1 MASGYIPPRPPA
13 QKPATPKP
21 AAQSTPKPA
30 AQATKPASGGYSGIP
45 SSNFTYGSGNP
56 QYGLPVKP
64 ADKKVTTGG
73 SSLDKQIAAG
83 KQGIK
88 DTTAELQKLLD
99 TLNQGNTSGG
109 APSGGGDTIVNPG
122 NRSDASYIAEGRS
135 GTSNTGKKYIEGRL
149 VSDAEFN
156 EWLGAGSGP
165 GTKSDTKSDTIA
177 DTSLTTR
184 TLALDT
190 FKATLGLLFG
200 KDEVN
205 KAYVSKLYSLVSGFY
220 KTGSEVDEA
229 INLALYQAESEN
241 AIPEFTSRFKGI
253 FALRDAK
260 QKGAAISVP
269 TIAEFF
275 ATEAKMGEV
284 LTGAGLGDLA
294 TESFLGDIIG
304 KQKSVNEVA
313 SLISDV
319 FNTID
324 YAPKELKETLST
336 YFPGVDRVS
345 IARAILTGPEGAQAL
360 SQKIKGVSVL
370 SAGAQY
376 GIPVDLATATDIANR
391 GFDYNSALAGFGQ
404 VSSLGRAGDLARMS
418 GGDFTQAQA
427 QSAVFYKDSANLSQ
441 LSKIKE
447 VEENRFASQVGNVK
461 GSYSTGY
468 LTKSSSSGQF

>member
-21 AAQSTPKPA
+21 AAQ
-30 AQATKPASGGYSGIP
+30 ATKPPAKPSGSFGGGGF
-45 SSNFTYGSGNP
+45 SNLPKAGSTVN
-56 QYGLPVKP
+56 KP
-64 ADKKVTTGG
+64 KTGG
-73 SSLDKQIAAG
+73 SSSNQAAINSAN
-83 KQGIK
+83 KK
-88 DTTAELQKLLD
+88 LLSDQKLLND
-99 TLNQGNTSGG
+99 LLNQYVSGNTGGGTPSG
-109 APSGGGDTIVNPG
+109 GGGDTIINPG
-122 NRSDASYIAEGRS
+122 NRSDASYIEEGRS

-156 EWLGAGSGP
+156 KWLGGDSGT
-165 GTKSDTKSDTIA
+165 GTKSDTIA

-284 LTGAGLGDLA
+284 LTSAGLSDLA

>member
-21 AAQSTPKPA
+21 AAQATKPA
-30 AQATKPASGGYSGIP
+30 AKPASGGYSGIP

-56 QYGLPVKP
+56 QYGLPVK
-64 ADKKVTTGG
+64 KVTKGTTGG

-83 KQGIK
+83 FEGIK
-88 DTTAELQKLLD
+88 NTKAELQTLLD
-99 TLNQGNTSGG
+99 TLNQNNTGGG
-109 APSGGGDTIVNPG
+109 APGGGVVPSGGKGAYTLDQ
-122 NRSDASYIAEGRS
+122 
-135 GTSNTGKKYIEGRL
+135 
-149 VSDAEFN
+149 
-156 EWLGAGSGP
+156 LGAYMDANDGKLPPDFNLISSGLTNEQFSNWYNSKTG
-165 GTKSDTKSDTIA
+165 GTKKTDTGD
-177 DTSLTTR
+177 DLTPASTVATR

-260 QKGAAISVP
+260 QKGAAITVP

-427 QSAVFYKDSANLSQ
+427 QSAVFYKDSGNLSQ

>member
-1 MASGYIPPRPPA
+1 MAKKPPA
-13 QKPATPKP
+13 TKA
-21 AAQSTPKPA
+21 ST
-30 AQATKPASGGYSGIP
+30 
-45 SSNFTYGSGNP
+45 FTYGLGNP
-56 QYGLPVKP
+56 ARTDVIKP
-64 ADKKVTTGG
+64 STYKPPKPKNKSSGSSR
-73 SSLDKQIAAG
+73 SSLDRQIAAG
-83 KQGIK
+83 FEGLK
-88 DTTAELQKLLD
+88 DTKAELQTLLD
-99 TLNQGNTSGG
+99 SLNKNTTVVSGG
-109 APSGGGDTIVNPG
+109 D
-122 NRSDASYIAEGRS
+122 
-135 GTSNTGKKYIEGRL
+135 
-149 VSDAEFN
+149 
-156 EWLGAGSGP
+156 
-165 GTKSDTKSDTIA
+165 DTKKTDG
-177 DTSLTTR
+177 LTYEELLALQKQEQAAAAAAAAALAEANKR

-260 QKGAAISVP
+260 QKGAAIEVP

-284 LTGAGLGDLA
+284 LRTAGLADLA

-324 YAPKELKETLST
+324 YAPTELKETLST

-345 IARAILTGPEGAQAL
+345 LAKAILTGPEGAQAL
-360 SQKIKGVSVL
+360 SQKIKGVSVI
-370 SAGAQY
+370 SAGQQY
-376 GIPVDLATATDIANR
+376 GMAIDMPTAMDIANR
-391 GFDYNSALAGFGQ
+391 GYDYGQALTGFGQ
-404 VSSLGRAGDLARMS
+404 VKSLSRASDLARIE
-418 GGDFTQAQA
+418 DTTFTQQQA
-427 QSAVFYKDSANLSQ
+427 QDAVFKQNSANMAQIAGLKEREQARFSEKTGAMKGSFSTKYLSQ
-441 LSKIKE
+441 
-447 VEENRFASQVGNVK
+447 
-461 GSYSTGY
+461 
-468 LTKSSSSGQF
+468 SSSAGQF

>member
-1 MASGYIPPRPPA
+1 MASGMINPRPIA
-13 QKPATPKP
+13 PKP
-21 AAQSTPKPA
+21 AAPKTSYNTPAVIAKPA
-30 AQATKPASGGYSGIP
+30 AKPSGGFG
-45 SSNFTYGSGNP
+45 GSGFSN
-56 QYGLPVKP
+56 LPKAGSTGNKP
-64 ADKKVTTGG
+64 VTGG
-73 SSLDKQIAAG
+73 SSLDRQIAAG
-83 KQGIK
+83 FKGIK
-88 DTTAELQKLLD
+88 DTSAELKTLLD
-99 TLNQGNTSGG
+99 SLNQNPTNL
-109 APSGGGDTIVNPG
+109 PVGGD
-122 NRSDASYIAEGRS
+122 
-135 GTSNTGKKYIEGRL
+135 
-149 VSDAEFN
+149 
-156 EWLGAGSGP
+156 
-165 GTKSDTKSDTIA
+165 DTKKTDGLTYEELLALQKQQQEA
-177 DTSLTTR
+177 DRLLAESQKK

-200 KDEVN
+200 KDEAS
-205 KAYVSKLYSLVSGFY
+205 KAYVGKLYSLVSGFY

-294 TESFLGDIIG
+294 TESFLGDVIG
-304 KQKSVNEVA
+304 RQKSVNEVA

-404 VSSLGRAGDLARMS
+404 VSSLSRAGDLARMS

-468 LTKSSSSGQF
+468 LSKSSGSGQF

>member
-1 MASGYIPPRPPA
+1 MAKKPPA
-13 QKPATPKP
+13 TKA
-21 AAQSTPKPA
+21 ST
-30 AQATKPASGGYSGIP
+30 
-45 SSNFTYGSGNP
+45 FTYGLGNP
-56 QYGLPVKP
+56 ARTDVIKP
-64 ADKKVTTGG
+64 STYKPPKPKNKSSGSSR
-73 SSLDKQIAAG
+73 SSLDRQIAAG
-83 KQGIK
+83 FEGLK
-88 DTTAELQKLLD
+88 DTKAELQTLLD
-99 TLNQGNTSGG
+99 SLNKNTTVVSGG
-109 APSGGGDTIVNPG
+109 D
-122 NRSDASYIAEGRS
+122 
-135 GTSNTGKKYIEGRL
+135 
-149 VSDAEFN
+149 
-156 EWLGAGSGP
+156 
-165 GTKSDTKSDTIA
+165 DTKKTDG
-177 DTSLTTR
+177 LTYEELLALQKQEQAAAAAAAAALAEANKR

-260 QKGAAISVP
+260 QKGAAIEVP

-284 LTGAGLGDLA
+284 LRTAGLADLA

-324 YAPKELKETLST
+324 YAPTELKETLST

-345 IARAILTGPEGAQAL
+345 LAKAILTGPEGAQAL
-360 SQKIKGVSVL
+360 SQKIKGVSVI
-370 SAGAQY
+370 SAGQQY
-376 GIPVDLATATDIANR
+376 GMAIDMPTAMDIANR
-391 GFDYNSALAGFGQ
+391 GYDYGQALTGFGQ
-404 VSSLGRAGDLARMS
+404 VKSLSRASDLARIE
-418 GGDFTQAQA
+418 DTTFTQQQA
-427 QSAVFYKDSANLSQ
+427 QDAVFKQNSANMTQIAGLKEREQARFSEKTGAMKGSFSTKYLSQ
-441 LSKIKE
+441 
-447 VEENRFASQVGNVK
+447 
-461 GSYSTGY
+461 
-468 LTKSSSSGQF
+468 SSSAGQF

>member
-13 QKPATPKP
+13 QKPAAPKTSYNTPTVIAKP
-21 AAQSTPKPA
+21 TAK
-30 AQATKPASGGYSGIP
+30 P
-45 SSNFTYGSGNP
+45 SSSFGGSGFTN
-56 QYGLPVKP
+56 LPKAGSTINKP
-64 ADKKVTTGG
+64 KTGG

-83 KQGIK
+83 LQGVK
-88 DTTAELQKLLD
+88 DTSAELQKILD
-99 TLNQGNTSGG
+99 SLNTGGG
-109 APSGGGDTIVNPG
+109 APSGGDTIIFPG
-122 NRSDASYIAEGRS
+122 YQSDADAVKNKSTA
-135 GTSNTGKKYIEGRL
+135 TSNTGKKYIEGRL
-149 VSDAEFN
+149 VSES
-156 EWLGAGSGP
+156 EWNTFLYGDNKGT
-165 GTKSDTKSDTIA
+165 GTKSDTVA

>member
-13 QKPATPKP
+13 QKPAAPKTSYNTPAVIAKP
-21 AAQSTPKPA
+21 AAKP
-30 AQATKPASGGYSGIP
+30 SGGFG
-45 SSNFTYGSGNP
+45 GSGFSN
-56 QYGLPVKP
+56 LPKAGSTGNKP
-64 ADKKVTTGG
+64 VTGG
-73 SSLDKQIAAG
+73 SSLDRQIAAG
-83 KQGIK
+83 FKGIK
-88 DTTAELQKLLD
+88 DTNEELKKLLD
-99 TLNQGNTSGG
+99 GLNQNNTGG
-109 APSGGGDTIVNPG
+109 GVTPSGGGDTIVYPN
-122 NRSDASYIAEGRS
+122 NRSDDSYIKEGRS

-156 EWLGAGSGP
+156 KWLGGDSGT
-165 GTKSDTKSDTIA
+165 GTKSDAIA

-205 KAYVSKLYSLVSGFY
+205 KAYVGKLYSLVSGFY

-260 QKGAAISVP
+260 QKGAAITVP

-294 TESFLGDIIG
+294 TESFLGDVIG

-324 YAPKELKETLST
+324 YAPKELKATLST

-404 VSSLGRAGDLARMS
+404 VSSLSRAGDLARMS

-468 LTKSSSSGQF
+468 LSKSSGSGQF

>member
-1 MASGYIPPRPPA
+1 M
-13 QKPATPKP
+13 TDH
-21 AAQSTPKPA
+21 AAA
-30 AQATKPASGGYSGIP
+30 A
-45 SSNFTYGSGNP
+45 
-56 QYGLPVKP
+56 
-64 ADKKVTTGG
+64 
-73 SSLDKQIAAG
+73 AAAL
-83 KQGIK
+83 
-88 DTTAELQKLLD
+88 AEANK
-99 TLNQGNTSGG
+99 
-109 APSGGGDTIVNPG
+109 
-122 NRSDASYIAEGRS
+122 
-135 GTSNTGKKYIEGRL
+135 
-149 VSDAEFN
+149 
-156 EWLGAGSGP
+156 
-165 GTKSDTKSDTIA
+165 
-177 DTSLTTR
+177 R

-260 QKGAAISVP
+260 QKGAAIEVP

-284 LTGAGLGDLA
+284 LRTAGLADLA

-324 YAPKELKETLST
+324 YAPTELKETLST

-345 IARAILTGPEGAQAL
+345 LAKAILTGPEGAQAL
-360 SQKIKGVSVL
+360 SQKIKGVSVI
-370 SAGAQY
+370 SAGQQY
-376 GIPVDLATATDIANR
+376 GMAIDMPTAMDIANR
-391 GFDYNSALAGFGQ
+391 GYDYGQALTGFGQ
-404 VSSLGRAGDLARMS
+404 VKSLSRASDLARIE
-418 GGDFTQAQA
+418 DTTFTQQQA
-427 QSAVFYKDSANLSQ
+427 QDAVFKQNSANMTQIAGLKEREQARFSEKTGAMKGSFSTKYLSQ
-441 LSKIKE
+441 
-447 VEENRFASQVGNVK
+447 
-461 GSYSTGY
+461 
-468 LTKSSSSGQF
+468 SSSAGQF